1 VKKSRKALISLTLL
15 GVLLLG
21 ITGCSQEEKKIVL
34 ASKPMSEQYVI
45 AEMLSLLIESE
56 TDITVEKKLGI
67 GGGTSNIHPGMLSG
81 EIDLYPEYT
90 GTGWLF
96 VLKRDLIRD
105 SGELYDAVKDQYA
118 REYDIHWSGLYGCNN
133 TFGLVVTQKV
143 ADEYGLKTYSD
154 LAKVGGDLVFGANS
168 DFFER
173 EDGYPGLQTV
183 YGMDFGAIKEIAIG
197 LKYDAILTEEIDVT
211 TIYTTD
217 GRLEGSGLV
226 VLEDDLGFFAS
237 YYAATLIRA
246 ETLEKFPELEGVLEK
261 MTGLISNSDMIR
273 MNYRVE
279 VANDDP
285 VAVAREFLE
294 EKGLY

>member
-1 VKKSRKALISLTLL
+1 MKKSRKALISLTLL

-118 REYDIHWSGLYGCNN
+118 REYDIHWSGLYGFNN

>member
-1 VKKSRKALISLTLL
+1 MKALIGMILVA
-15 GVLLLG
+15 VLLLG
-21 ITGCSQEEKKIVL
+21 ITGCTQEDKKIVL
-34 ASKPMSEQYVI
+34 ASKPMSEQYII

-105 SGELYDAVKDQYA
+105 SGELYDAVKDEYA
-118 REYDIHWSGLYGCNN
+118 REYDIHWSGLYGFNN

>member
-1 VKKSRKALISLTLL
+1 MKKRNKRIIGLTLAV
-15 GVLLLG
+15 VLLMGLA
-21 ITGCSQEEKKIVL
+21 GCAKDESKIVL
-34 ASKPMSEQYVI
+34 ASKPMAEQYII
-45 AEMLSLLIESE
+45 AEMLTLLIEAR

-67 GGGTSNIHPGMLSG
+67 GGGTSNIHPGMISG

-96 VLKRDLIRD
+96 VLKEDLIRD
-105 SGELYDAVKDQYA
+105 PDELFESVKNQYA
-118 REYDIHWSGLYGCNN
+118 QSYDIHWTGLYGFNN
-133 TFGLVVTQKV
+133 TFGLVVTRKV
-143 ADEYGLKTYSD
+143 AEAYGLETYSD
-154 LAKVGGDLVFGANS
+154 LAKVSENLVFGANS

-173 EDGYPGLQTV
+173 EDGYPGLQEV
-183 YGMDFGAIKEIAIG
+183 YGMDFGSIKEITIG

-237 YYAATLIRA
+237 YYAATLIRN
-246 ETLEKFPELEGVLEK
+246 ETLEKHPELEAVLEE
-261 MTGLISNSDMIR
+261 MTGLITNQEMIR
-273 MNYRVE
+273 LNYRVE
-279 VANDDP
+279 VLNDDP
-285 VAVAREFLE
+285 VVVAREYLE

>member
-1 VKKSRKALISLTLL
+1 MKALIGMILVA
-15 GVLLLG
+15 VLLLG
-21 ITGCSQEEKKIVL
+21 ITGCTQEDKKIVL
-34 ASKPMSEQYVI
+34 ASKPMSEQYII

-105 SGELYDAVKDQYA
+105 SGELYDAVKDEYA
-118 REYDIHWSGLYGCNN
+118 REYDIHWSGLYGFNN
-133 TFGLVVTQKV
+133 TFGLVVTRKV

-246 ETLEKFPELEGVLEK
+246 ETLAKYPELEGVLEK
-261 MTGLISNSDMIR
+261 MTGLISNNDMIR